1 MLGLCLV
8 LFTLTTPDGL
18 KWVCKLEWESRHI
31 KDHISRPQCEY
42 FFVTLSA
49 RRRREEGDKR
59 GVRIILPQHVLLV
72 LDPATRLCVN
82 QLSLYNKRSNT
93 SCLLCNIILTSTGST
108 HLYYLDLHW
117 RSESNEM
124 KKTAKSIKIW
134 AKNNWY
140 NRSCISQ
147 KHRRTKRTFVENSH
161 IAISFDI
168 Y

>member
-18 KWVCKLEWESRHI
+18 KWVCKLEWESGHI

-108 HLYYLDLHW
+108 HLYYLL
-117 RSESNEM
+117 RSTLTLWVEWNE
-124 KKTAKSIKIW
+124 KKRPKASRSGPKITDITDPVFPKSIEGPKGLL
-134 AKNNWY
+134 
-140 NRSCISQ
+140 
-147 KHRRTKRTFVENSH
+147 
-161 IAISFDI
+161 
-168 Y
+168 